1 MQSFS
6 FNSETPM
13 CFVSVDENS
22 FGQIVGNN
30 YFFNETM
37 NVEFGKIA
45 SIEDFMIPEMR
56 EAHRIR
62 MKKFIQ
68 EDCFSLEHKNGF
80 MLNTKGK
87 LVFTKILV
95 QIMPSI
101 LEGLRYVFFLKKLMP
116 KRKILG
122 LKNNLTIAYSSQSFD
137 DAF

>member
-45 SIEDFMIPEMR
+45 SI
-56 EAHRIR
+56 
-62 MKKFIQ
+62 
-68 EDCFSLEHKNGF
+68 
-80 MLNTKGK
+80 
-87 LVFTKILV
+87 
-95 QIMPSI
+95 
-101 LEGLRYVFFLKKLMP
+101 
-116 KRKILG
+116 
-122 LKNNLTIAYSSQSFD
+122 
-137 DAF
+137 